1 MKLKKSIRKLYDL
14 GSRFD
19 IAAERVIVAAI
30 KKLKKKKL
38 KKKKLKKR

>member
-19 IAAERVIVAAI
+19 IAAERAIVAVI
-30 KKLKKKKL
+30 KKLKKR
-38 KKKKLKKR
+38 KKKKKR

>member
-19 IAAERVIVAAI
+19 IAAERAIVAMI
-30 KKLKKKKL
+30 KKMKNTKKQ
-38 KKKKLKKR
+38 KR